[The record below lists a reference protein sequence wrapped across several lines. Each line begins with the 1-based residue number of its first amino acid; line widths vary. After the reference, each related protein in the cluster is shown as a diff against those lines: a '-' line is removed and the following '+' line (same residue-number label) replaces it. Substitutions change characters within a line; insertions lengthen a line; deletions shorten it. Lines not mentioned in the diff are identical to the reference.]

1 MTILNSIFRII
12 KFGLKNFFRNF
23 WLSMAASSIM
33 ILTILTVSVLVILNL
48 VGVMAL
54 DLVKEKVDISI
65 YLNPEVTD
73 SQVNQVRN
81 KLLAL
86 SEVKSITYTSKD
98 EALREFQ
105 KEHED
110 NPLVLSSILELDGN
124 PLQPTLT
131 VKARYPEDYAVI
143 ADSINVDELKNIVD
157 EVNFEDNKE
166 VISRLTGVTSVLKK
180 VGIGLSVVF
189 SIVVILVVFN
199 TVRLTIYTQ
208 KYEIR
213 IMKLVGATN
222 NFIRLPF
229 IVEGMTYGLIG
240 SLGAFAV
247 LYPIIEYFSP
257 IINNFMEGQSVDMLA
272 YFSEHA
278 VTIVALEI
286 LAGMLLGA
294 LSSLLAVRRYLKSI

>member
-1 MTILNSIFRII
+1 MLNTIFRIV

-23 WLSMAASSIM
+23 WLSVAASSIM
-33 ILTILTVSVLVILNL
+33 ILTILTVSILVILNL
-48 VGVMAL
+48 VGMMAL
-54 DLVKEKVDISI
+54 DLVKEKVDISV

-86 SEVKSITYTSKD
+86 SEVKSIDYTSKD

-110 NPLVLSSILELDGN
+110 NPLVLSSILELEDN

-143 ADSINVDELKNIVD
+143 ADSINVDELKNIID
-157 EVNFEDNKE
+157 KVNFEDNKE
-166 VISRLTGVTSVLKK
+166 VISRLTGLTSVLKK
-180 VGIGLSVVF
+180 VGIGLSAMF
-189 SIVVILVVFN
+189 SIIVILVVFN

-208 KYEIR
+208 KYEIK

-240 SLGAFAV
+240 SLGAFAI
-247 LYPIIEYFSP
+247 LYPLIEYFSP
-257 IINNFMEGQSVDMLA
+257 IINKFMEGQSVDMLA
-272 YFSEHA
+272 YFSEH
-278 VTIVALEI
+278 IVIIVVLEI
-286 LAGMLLGA
+286 LTGVLLGA
-294 LSSLLAVRRYLKSI
+294 LSSFLAVRRYLKNI